1 MCVFKFLLFFRL
13 HPFDSIFCSEIK
25 QEKLYNVIITKA
37 YKKNTPTHIHKH
49 YNQDEKHGQ
58 NRTTFVMH
66 IFLQKLKNKQKK
78 KLIFN
83 C

>member
-1 MCVFKFLLFFRL
+1 MLLL
-13 HPFDSIFCSEIK
+13 PKH
-25 QEKLYNVIITKA
+25 T
-37 YKKNTPTHIHKH
+37 KKNTPTHIHKH

-78 KLIFN
+78 NLFLIVEDY
-83 C
+83 